1 MPCVG
6 TKEPVAVESDG
17 YLLYLLALLSYIL
30 YLTGQ
35 VMRETLPRSCVVTR
49 CPMRREL
56 THHPIE
62 ALRDAM

>member
-1 MPCVG
+1 MSCVG
-6 TKEPVAVESDG
+6 TKEPVAIESDG
-17 YLLYLLALLSYIL
+17 YLLYLLAFVSHIL
-30 YLTGQ
+30 YLMGQ
-35 VMRETLPRSCVVTR
+35 VVREASPRSCVVTR